1 VSQFLVLAATVMAL
15 GLIIVVPFAY
25 LVRWLDRKR
34 AAQANLDDDKRCPD
48 RLMGIYTGAMPREG
62 QFRPRRW
69 EGQFRRP
76 RPTSDQIGPHYLE

>member
-1 VSQFLVLAATVMAL
+1 MAL

-25 LVRWLDRKR
+25 FVRWLDRKR
-34 AAQANLDDDKRCPD
+34 TAPADLDDDKRCPD

-62 QFRPRRW
+62 QFRP
-69 EGQFRRP
+69 P